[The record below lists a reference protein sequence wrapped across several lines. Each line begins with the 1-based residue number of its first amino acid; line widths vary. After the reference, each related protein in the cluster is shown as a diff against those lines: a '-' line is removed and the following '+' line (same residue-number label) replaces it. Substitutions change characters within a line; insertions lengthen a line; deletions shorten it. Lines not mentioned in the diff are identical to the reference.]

1 MAQNGEWSLQYQDRK
16 RKFSFDLSNVDL
28 NKIRLLI
35 LNKKLLPARK
45 ILLDSIDQQFYI
57 IDRLGIKNLKDLLYV
72 LSTKRKIQTFS
83 ERSGIDIEYLKIL
96 KREAGSYIPKPVKF
110 QSLTDVDNSIIEKLE
125 TINISTNKDLLEHI
139 FSEDEL
145 QDLSDS
151 LSIDFYLLNEL
162 LSLSDLSRIPGV
174 GPVFAKILLAAGI
187 SSLDDFRNIP
197 PESILKKANEIIERD
212 KITKAKLTIKD
223 IEYSKELS
231 QFLE

>member
-1 MAQNGEWSLQYQDRK
+1 M
-16 RKFSFDLSNVDL
+16 
-28 NKIRLLI
+28 LI

>member
-1 MAQNGEWSLQYQDRK
+1 MQYQDRK